1 MPLDPQEAE
10 LYELTVRIRACFNRL
25 RAVAEE
31 LHRDVGINPSM
42 RAVMEAL
49 AARGGQSVPDI
60 ARNRGGSRQ
69 HVQTIVNA
77 LLAGGFVA
85 PADNPAHRRS
95 PLFDLTES
103 GRVAFAEVSR
113 REAAPLARIARDFP
127 AAPLRAA
134 RQALAEL
141 ERRLDEELSKE

>member
-1 MPLDPQEAE
+1 MPPDPQEAE
-10 LYELTVRIRACFNRL
+10 LYELIVRIRACFNRL
-25 RAVAEE
+25 RTVAEG

-42 RAVMEAL
+42 RAVMESL
-49 AARGGQSVPDI
+49 AARRGQSVPDI
-60 ARNRGGSRQ
+60 ARSRGGSRQ

-85 PADNPAHRRS
+85 TVDNPAHRRS
-95 PLFDLTES
+95 PLLDLTKS
-103 GRVAFAEVSR
+103 GRATFAEVSR

-134 RQALAEL
+134 RRALAEL
-141 ERRLDEELSKE
+141 EHRLDEELTRT